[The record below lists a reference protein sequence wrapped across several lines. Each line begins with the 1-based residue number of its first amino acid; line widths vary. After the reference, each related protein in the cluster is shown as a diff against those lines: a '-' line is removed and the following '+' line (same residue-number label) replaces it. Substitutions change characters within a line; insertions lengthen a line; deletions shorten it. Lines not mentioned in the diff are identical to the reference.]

1 MVGLPFRLGIDL
13 MAHANMQ
20 TKLHIVK
27 RVYRLWA
34 VWGGKRIIEK
44 RQAEFEIGE
53 RFVFLVPPFS
63 AVALECSEKR
73 AQFVPQQNS
82 TEPNSP
88 VVLWGHHGVAIYSSS
103 TLKFRVKR
111 MNVRVRVHIKL
122 G

>member
-53 RFVFLVPPFS
+53 RFVFLVPLPLPLLWS
-63 AVALECSEKR
+63 APKNALNLSR
-73 AQFVPQQNS
+73 NRTQQNR
-82 TEPNSP
+82 TP
-88 VVLWGHHGVAIYSSS
+88 LWYYGATTGC
-103 TLKFRVKR
+103 
-111 MNVRVRVHIKL
+111 HI
-122 G
+122 